1 MVVIKRILIILITL
15 VFLFISIA
23 CYVLDKSPVAI
34 DSIPI
39 VVTDQAGRVIT
50 IEAPTQRIVSG
61 YYISTSTCL
70 ALGLS
75 DKLVGIEARAETR
88 PIYALAQPELLDLP
102 SVGTA
107 RDFNIEAC
115 IALNPDL
122 VILPFRL
129 RDVAETLDEMGIS
142 VIIVNPE
149 SFDKMLEMI
158 KLIGEVTGANTRSE
172 QLIEW
177 IKIGQSFINE
187 QTATLLHKPSIYFA
201 AVSSYLMTAPNDMF
215 QAELITIAGGLN
227 AAADI
232 KGNGWTEISYEQL
245 LVKNPDII
253 VIASEASYTIDDI
266 LNDPILSELNAVQN
280 NLVFHVPSFIE
291 AWDSPIPASI
301 FGIKWLFEIIL
312 QYNNM
317 SIDDLI
323 NMIPEL
329 DFERFYHEFYD
340 VELD

>member
-1 MVVIKRILIILITL
+1 MVIIKRILIIFITFIL
-15 VFLFISIA
+15 LFISVA
-23 CYVLDKSPVAI
+23 CYVLDKPVVL
-34 DSIPI
+34 DNIPI
-39 VVTDQAGRVIT
+39 VVTDQAGRTVT
-50 IEAPTQRIVSG
+50 IKAPAQRIVSG
-61 YYISTSTCL
+61 YYISTSACI

-75 DKLVGIEARAETR
+75 DKLVGIEARTETR
-88 PIYALAQPELLDLP
+88 PIYALAKPELLDLP

-115 IALNPDL
+115 ITLNPDL

-158 KLIGEVTGANTRSE
+158 KLIGEATGANTRSE

-177 IKIGQSFINE
+177 IKTGQSFISKH
-187 QTATLLHKPSIYFA
+187 TITLLHQPSIYFA

-227 AAADI
+227 ASADI
-232 KGNGWTEISYEQL
+232 SGNGWTEISYEQL

-291 AWDSPIPASI
+291 AWDSPVPASI

-312 QYNNM
+312 LYNDI
-317 SIDDLI
+317 SFDELT

-329 DFERFYHEFYD
+329 DFERFYYEFYD
-340 VELD
+340 IEFD